1 MRERERGKKGEKGS
15 VEDRGLKVRGE
26 REGEEEVTEIDAEHE
41 NGLCHPFSNAELED
55 KGTVSAS
62 GFFQHLL
69 DDNSYLSPH
78 QRDGRGERRK

>member
-1 MRERERGKKGEKGS
+1 MREKGKKGEKGS

-26 REGEEEVTEIDAEHE
+26 RAEKAEVTEIDAEHE
-41 NGLCHPFSNAELED
+41 NGLCHPFSNTELED
-55 KGTVSAS
+55 KGTGSAS
-62 GFFQHLL
+62 SFFQHLS